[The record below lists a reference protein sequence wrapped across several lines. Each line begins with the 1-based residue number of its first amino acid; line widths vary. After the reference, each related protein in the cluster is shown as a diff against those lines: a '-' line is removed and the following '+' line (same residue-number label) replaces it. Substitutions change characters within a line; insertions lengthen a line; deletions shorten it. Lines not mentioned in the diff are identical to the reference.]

1 MKKAGIL
8 WPLASLNGS
17 HGIGDF
23 GRASYDF
30 IDTSKEAGFDMWQ
43 ILPLNPLGYGNSPYQ
58 PYSSYAG
65 DEVYISLDML
75 YEDGLLDKRIAPL
88 KQKDRVDYN
97 FVREFKGQYLKKAFE
112 KFKEKELDQTDSYKE
127 FLKFDFVYDY
137 AVFISFKKDNGLIA
151 WNEWPAEQK
160 SWIIDRKLDLSPYQ
174 DQIAYEIFIQYIF
187 YQQWMKLKAYAN
199 EKGLKIIGDI
209 PFYVGLDSLDV
220 WQNQKYFEITEEG
233 KPILIAGVPPDA
245 FSNLGQRWGNP
256 IYKWDELEKDD
267 FKFWIDR
274 LAYNAKLYDIVRLDH
289 FRAFDTYWQIDAKN
303 DTAVEGEWIYAPGF
317 KLFDKIT
324 EELKD
329 VEFIAE
335 DLGTMMPGVYKLRDH
350 YDLKGMV
357 IIQENLRPWED
368 HLIEARPNSVA
379 YPGTHD
385 NKTLFQWYDELTDD
399 QHEYLKEYF
408 KDLGIDHGDIRDDFF
423 DFVMG
428 VESDYVIVSL
438 ADILGF
444 GKEARIN
451 EPSTLNDLNW
461 SFKLKDLN
469 DYREKVETL
478 KEIIEKNRGHARK
491 ESGKTSKVEE
501 NKEK

>member
-23 GRASYDF
+23 GKASYDF
-30 IDTSKEAGFDMWQ
+30 IDISKKAGFDMWQ
-43 ILPLNPLGYGNSPYQ
+43 ILPLNPLGFGNSPYQ

-65 DEVYISLDML
+65 DEIYISLDML
-75 YEDGLLDKRIAPL
+75 YDDGLLEEKVAHL
-88 KQKDRVDYN
+88 EQKDRVDYN
-97 FVREFKGQYLKKAFE
+97 YVRDFKGKYLKKAYLR
-112 KFKEKELDQTDSYKE
+112 FKEKNLENSEAYEK
-127 FLKFDFVYDY
+127 FLEFDFVYDY
-137 AVFISFKKDNGLIA
+137 AVFLTLKKANNLIS
-151 WNEWPAEQK
+151 WNEWPREQK
-160 SWIIDRKLDLSPYQ
+160 NWIIDKKLDLSPYQ

-199 EKGLKIIGDI
+199 ENGLKIIGDV

-233 KPILIAGVPPDA
+233 KPLLIAGVPPDA
-245 FSNLGQRWGNP
+245 FSDKGQRWGNP
-256 IYKWDELEKDD
+256 IYKWSEIEKDD

-274 LAYNAKLYDIVRLDH
+274 LRYNAKLYDIVRLDH

-303 DTAVEGEWIYAPGF
+303 DTAIIGEWIPAPGY
-317 KLFDKIT
+317 KLFDIIEK
-324 EELKD
+324 ELKD

-357 IIQENLRPWED
+357 IIQENLRPWEN
-368 HLIEARPNSVA
+368 HFIEATANSAA

-385 NKTLFQWYDELTDD
+385 NKTLFQWYGELDKTQQESIKD
-399 QHEYLKEYF
+399 YF
-408 KDLGIDHGDIRDDFF
+408 KTLGINHGDIREDFF
-423 DFVMG
+423 DYVMG
-428 VESDYVIVSL
+428 MESEYVIISL
-438 ADILGF
+438 ADILGI
-444 GKEARIN
+444 GQEARIN
-451 EPSTLNDLNW
+451 EPATLSDKNW
-461 SFKLKDLN
+461 SFKLKNLDEYKEKADFLN
-469 DYREKVETL
+469 QA
-478 KEIIEKNRGHARK
+478 ISH
-491 ESGKTSKVEE
+491 

>member
-1 MKKAGIL
+1 MEKAGIL
-8 WPLASLNGS
+8 WPLASLNGN

-23 GRASYDF
+23 GKASYDF
-30 IDTSKEAGFDMWQ
+30 IDISKKAGFDMWQ

-75 YEDGLLDKRIAPL
+75 YEDGLLDEKVAPL
-88 KQKDRVDYN
+88 KQEDRVDYN
-97 FVREFKGQYLKKAFE
+97 FVRDFKGKYLKKAYE
-112 KFKEKELDQTDSYKE
+112 KFKEKGLDKTEAYKE

-137 AVFISFKKDNGLIA
+137 AVFISFKKDNDLIA
-151 WNEWPAEQK
+151 WNEWPKEQK
-160 SWIIDRKLDLSPYQ
+160 SWIIDRKLDLSPYEE
-174 DQIAYEIFIQYIF
+174 QIGYEIFVQYIF
-187 YQQWMKLKAYAN
+187 YVQWMKLKAYAN
-199 EKGLKIIGDI
+199 KNGLKIIGDI

-233 KPILIAGVPPDA
+233 NPILIAGVPPDA
-245 FSNLGQRWGNP
+245 FSDLGQRWGNP

-368 HLIEARPNSVA
+368 HLVEARENSVA

-385 NKTLFQWYDELTDD
+385 NKTLFQWYGELSEE
-399 QHEYLKEYF
+399 QKESIVKYF
-408 KDLGIDHGDIRDDFF
+408 RGLGIDNGDLAIDFF
-423 DFVMG
+423 DYSMG
-428 VESDYVIVSL
+428 LPSEYVIVSL
-438 ADILGF
+438 GDILGF
-444 GKEARIN
+444 GEEARIN
-451 EPSTLNDLNW
+451 EPSTLNDKNW
-461 SFKLKDLN
+461 SFKLKDLSAFAN
-469 DYREKVETL
+469 
-478 KEIIEKNRGHARK
+478 KEEAIRKSIEKNKAC
-491 ESGKTSKVEE
+491 
-501 NKEK
+501 N

>member
-23 GRASYDF
+23 GKASYDF
-30 IDTSKEAGFDMWQ
+30 IDISKKAGFDMWQ
-43 ILPLNPLGYGNSPYQ
+43 ILPLNPLGFGNSPYQ

-65 DEVYISLDML
+65 DEIYISLDML
-75 YEDGLLDKRIAPL
+75 YDDGLLEEKVAYL
-88 KQKDRVDYN
+88 EQKDRVDYN
-97 FVREFKGQYLKKAFE
+97 YVRDFKGKYLKKAYL
-112 KFKEKELDQTDSYKE
+112 KFKEKDLENSEAYEK
-127 FLKFDFVYDY
+127 FLEFDFVYDY
-137 AVFISFKKDNGLIA
+137 AVFLTFKKANNLIS
-151 WNEWPAEQK
+151 WNEWPREQK
-160 SWIIDRKLDLSPYQ
+160 NWIIDKKLDLSPYQ

-199 EKGLKIIGDI
+199 KNGIKIIGDV

-233 KPILIAGVPPDA
+233 KPLLIAGVPPDA
-245 FSNLGQRWGNP
+245 FSDKGQRWGNP
-256 IYKWDELEKDD
+256 IYKWSEIEKDD

-274 LAYNAKLYDIVRLDH
+274 LRYNAKLYDIVRLDH

-303 DTAVEGEWIYAPGF
+303 DTAIIGEWIPAPGY
-317 KLFDKIT
+317 KLFDIIEK
-324 EELKD
+324 ELKD

-357 IIQENLRPWED
+357 IIQENLRPWEN
-368 HLIEARPNSVA
+368 HFIEATANSAA

-385 NKTLFQWYDELTDD
+385 NKTLFQWYGELDKTQQESIKD
-399 QHEYLKEYF
+399 YF
-408 KDLGIDHGDIRDDFF
+408 KTLGINHGDIREDFF
-423 DFVMG
+423 DYVMG
-428 VESDYVIVSL
+428 MESEYVIISL
-438 ADILGF
+438 ADILGI
-444 GKEARIN
+444 GQEARIN
-451 EPSTLNDLNW
+451 EPATLSDKNW
-461 SFKLKDLN
+461 SFKLKNLDEYKEKADFLN
-469 DYREKVETL
+469 QT
-478 KEIIEKNRGHARK
+478 ISH
-491 ESGKTSKVEE
+491 

>member
-23 GRASYDF
+23 GKASYDF
-30 IDTSKEAGFDMWQ
+30 IDISKKAGFDMWQ
-43 ILPLNPLGYGNSPYQ
+43 ILPLNPLGFGNSPYQ

-65 DEVYISLDML
+65 DEIYISLDML
-75 YEDGLLDKRIAPL
+75 YDDGLLEEKVAHL
-88 KQKDRVDYN
+88 EQKDRVDYN
-97 FVREFKGQYLKKAFE
+97 YVRDFKGKYLKKAYL
-112 KFKEKELDQTDSYKE
+112 KFKEKNLENSEAYEK
-127 FLKFDFVYDY
+127 FLEFDFVYDY
-137 AVFISFKKDNGLIA
+137 AVFLTLKKANNLIS
-151 WNEWPAEQK
+151 WNEWPREQK
-160 SWIIDRKLDLSPYQ
+160 NWIIDKKLDLSPYQ

-199 EKGLKIIGDI
+199 ENGLKIIGDV

-233 KPILIAGVPPDA
+233 KPLLIAGVPPDA
-245 FSNLGQRWGNP
+245 FSDKGQRWGNP
-256 IYKWDELEKDD
+256 IYKWSEIEKDD

-274 LAYNAKLYDIVRLDH
+274 LRYNAKLYDIVRLDH

-303 DTAVEGEWIYAPGF
+303 DTAIIGEWIPAPGY
-317 KLFDKIT
+317 KLFDIIEK
-324 EELKD
+324 ELKD

-357 IIQENLRPWED
+357 IIQENLRPWEN
-368 HLIEARPNSVA
+368 HFIEAATNSAA

-385 NKTLFQWYDELTDD
+385 NKTLFQWYGELDKTQQESIKD
-399 QHEYLKEYF
+399 YF
-408 KDLGIDHGDIRDDFF
+408 KTLGINHGDIREDFF
-423 DFVMG
+423 DYVMG
-428 VESDYVIVSL
+428 MESEYVIISL
-438 ADILGF
+438 ADILGI
-444 GKEARIN
+444 GQEARIN
-451 EPSTLNDLNW
+451 EPATLSDKNW
-461 SFKLKDLN
+461 SFKLKNLDEYKEKADFLN
-469 DYREKVETL
+469 QA
-478 KEIIEKNRGHARK
+478 ISH
-491 ESGKTSKVEE
+491 

>member
-1 MKKAGIL
+1 MEKAGIL
-8 WPLASLNGS
+8 WPLASLNGN

-23 GRASYDF
+23 GKASYDF
-30 IDTSKEAGFDMWQ
+30 IDISKKAGFDMWQ

-75 YEDGLLDKRIAPL
+75 YEDGLLDEKVAPL
-88 KQKDRVDYN
+88 KQEDRIDYN
-97 FVREFKGQYLKKAFE
+97 FVRDFKGKYLKKAYE
-112 KFKEKELDQTDSYKE
+112 KFKEKGLDKTEAYKE

-137 AVFISFKKDNGLIA
+137 AVFISFKKDNDLIA
-151 WNEWPAEQK
+151 WNEWPKEQK
-160 SWIIDRKLDLSPYQ
+160 SWIIDRKLDLSPYEE
-174 DQIAYEIFIQYIF
+174 QIGYEIFVQYIF
-187 YQQWMKLKAYAN
+187 YVQWMKLKAYAN
-199 EKGLKIIGDI
+199 KNGLKIIGDI

-245 FSNLGQRWGNP
+245 FSDLGQRWGNP

-368 HLIEARPNSVA
+368 HLVEARENSVA

-385 NKTLFQWYDELTDD
+385 NKTLFQWYGELSEE
-399 QHEYLKEYF
+399 QKESIVKYF
-408 KDLGIDHGDIRDDFF
+408 RGLGIDNGDLAIDFF
-423 DFVMG
+423 DYSMG
-428 VESDYVIVSL
+428 LPSEYVIVSL
-438 ADILGF
+438 GDILGF
-444 GKEARIN
+444 GEEARIN
-451 EPSTLNDLNW
+451 EPSTLNDKNW
-461 SFKLKDLN
+461 SFKLKDLSAFAN
-469 DYREKVETL
+469 
-478 KEIIEKNRGHARK
+478 KEEAIRKSIEKNKAC
-491 ESGKTSKVEE
+491 
-501 NKEK
+501 N

>member
-23 GRASYDF
+23 GKASYDF
-30 IDTSKEAGFDMWQ
+30 IDISKKAGFDMWQ
-43 ILPLNPLGYGNSPYQ
+43 ILPLNPLGFGNSPYQ

-65 DEVYISLDML
+65 DEIYISLDML
-75 YEDGLLDKRIAPL
+75 YDDGLLEEKVAHL
-88 KQKDRVDYN
+88 EQKDRVDYN
-97 FVREFKGQYLKKAFE
+97 YVRDFKGKYLKKAYL
-112 KFKEKELDQTDSYKE
+112 KFKEKNLENSEAYEK
-127 FLKFDFVYDY
+127 FLEFDFVYDY
-137 AVFISFKKDNGLIA
+137 AVFLTLKKANKLIA
-151 WNEWPAEQK
+151 WNEWPSEQK
-160 SWIIDRKLDLSPYQ
+160 NWIIDKKLDLSPYQ

-199 EKGLKIIGDI
+199 ENGLKIIGDV

-245 FSNLGQRWGNP
+245 FSDKGQRWGNP
-256 IYKWDELEKDD
+256 IYKWSEIEKDG

-274 LAYNAKLYDIVRLDH
+274 LRYNAKLYDIVRLDH

-303 DTAVEGEWIYAPGF
+303 DTAIIGEWIPAPGY
-317 KLFDKIT
+317 KLFDIIEK
-324 EELKD
+324 ELKD

-357 IIQENLRPWED
+357 IIQENLRPWEN
-368 HLIEARPNSVA
+368 HFIETTANSAA

-385 NKTLFQWYDELTDD
+385 NKTLFQWYGELDKTQQESIKD
-399 QHEYLKEYF
+399 YF
-408 KDLGIDHGDIRDDFF
+408 KTLGINHGDIREDFF
-423 DFVMG
+423 DYIMG
-428 VESDYVIVSL
+428 MESEYVIISL
-438 ADILGF
+438 ADILGI
-444 GKEARIN
+444 GQEARIN
-451 EPSTLNDLNW
+451 EPATLSDKNW
-461 SFKLKDLN
+461 SFKLKNLDEYKEKADFLN
-469 DYREKVETL
+469 QT
-478 KEIIEKNRGHARK
+478 ISH
-491 ESGKTSKVEE
+491 

>member
-1 MKKAGIL
+1 MEKAGIL
-8 WPLASLNGS
+8 WPLASLNGN

-23 GRASYDF
+23 GKASYDF
-30 IDTSKEAGFDMWQ
+30 IDISKKAGFDMWQ

-75 YEDGLLDKRIAPL
+75 YEDGLLDEKVAPL
-88 KQKDRVDYN
+88 KQEDRVDYN
-97 FVREFKGQYLKKAFE
+97 FVRDFKGKYLKKAYE
-112 KFKEKELDQTDSYKE
+112 KFKEKGLDKTEAYKE

-137 AVFISFKKDNGLIA
+137 AVFISFKKDNDLIA
-151 WNEWPAEQK
+151 WNEWPKEQK
-160 SWIIDRKLDLSPYQ
+160 SWIIDRKLDLSPYEE
-174 DQIAYEIFIQYIF
+174 QIGYEIFVQYIF
-187 YQQWMKLKAYAN
+187 YVQWMKLKAYAN
-199 EKGLKIIGDI
+199 KNGLKIIGDI

-245 FSNLGQRWGNP
+245 FSDLGQRWGNP

-324 EELKD
+324 EELND

-368 HLIEARPNSVA
+368 HLVEARENSVA

-385 NKTLFQWYDELTDD
+385 NKTLFQWYGELSDD
-399 QHEYLKEYF
+399 QKESIVKYF
-408 KDLGIDHGDIRDDFF
+408 RGLGIDNGDLAIDFF
-423 DFVMG
+423 DYSMG
-428 VESDYVIVSL
+428 LPSEYVIVSL
-438 ADILGF
+438 GDILGF
-444 GKEARIN
+444 GEEARIN
-451 EPSTLNDLNW
+451 EPSTLNDKNW
-461 SFKLKDLN
+461 SFKLKDLSAFAN
-469 DYREKVETL
+469 
-478 KEIIEKNRGHARK
+478 KEEAIRKSIEKNKAC
-491 ESGKTSKVEE
+491 
-501 NKEK
+501 N

>member
-1 MKKAGIL
+1 MEKAGIL
-8 WPLASLNGS
+8 WPLASLNGN

-23 GRASYDF
+23 GKASYDF
-30 IDTSKEAGFDMWQ
+30 IDISKKAGFDMWQ

-75 YEDGLLDKRIAPL
+75 YEDGLLDEKVAPL
-88 KQKDRVDYN
+88 KQEDRIDYN
-97 FVREFKGQYLKKAFE
+97 FVRDFKGKYLKKAYE
-112 KFKEKELDQTDSYKE
+112 KFKEKGLDKTEAYKE

-137 AVFISFKKDNGLIA
+137 AVFISFKKDNDLIA
-151 WNEWPAEQK
+151 WNEWPQEQK
-160 SWIIDRKLDLSPYQ
+160 SWIIDRKLDLSPYEE
-174 DQIAYEIFIQYIF
+174 QIGYEIFVQYIF
-187 YQQWMKLKAYAN
+187 YVQWMKLKAYAN
-199 EKGLKIIGDI
+199 KNGLKIIGDI

-245 FSNLGQRWGNP
+245 FSDLGQRWGNP

-303 DTAVEGEWIYAPGF
+303 DTAVEGEWICAPGF

-368 HLIEARPNSVA
+368 HLVDARENSVA

-385 NKTLFQWYDELTDD
+385 NKTLFQWYGELSEE
-399 QHEYLKEYF
+399 QKESIVKYF
-408 KDLGIDHGDIRDDFF
+408 RGLGIDNGDLAIDFF
-423 DFVMG
+423 DYSMG
-428 VESDYVIVSL
+428 LPSEYVIVSL
-438 ADILGF
+438 GDILGF
-444 GKEARIN
+444 GEEARIN
-451 EPSTLNDLNW
+451 EPSTLNDKNW
-461 SFKLKDLN
+461 SFKLKDLSAFAN
-469 DYREKVETL
+469 
-478 KEIIEKNRGHARK
+478 KEEAIRKSIEKNKAC
-491 ESGKTSKVEE
+491 
-501 NKEK
+501 N